1 MSDTSSPEQET
12 PETQN
17 ATPEESSVAP
27 VVEDVENETS
37 AVSADDAQVEDA
49 SADEAVSEET
59 PADDVVSDEAAV
71 SGEDVVSD
79 DDSAAAD
86 SAEVASGDDAAAE
99 SAETDEASAADEVDP
114 AEEFK
119 SELRMQEGDWYVI
132 HSYAG
137 YENRV
142 KQNLENRSISLNLEE
157 FIFESQVPMED
168 VVEIKNGQRKQ
179 VRRVRIPG
187 YVLVRMELTDESW
200 GAVRHTPGVTGFVGN
215 AYDPTPLSID
225 EVFTM
230 LAPIFEERQAEAA
243 AAEGVQAEQAAKS
256 APITEVEYEV
266 GESVLVK
273 EGSFEG
279 HPATIQEIR
288 PESQKLTVLLSIFE
302 RDVPVE
308 LSFDQ
313 VSKL

>member
-1 MSDTSSPEQET
+1 M
-12 PETQN
+12 PET
-17 ATPEESSVAP
+17 EAP
-27 VVEDVENETS
+27 ADAEAAAAEDADVES
-37 AVSADDAQVEDA
+37 AQPESA
-49 SADEAVSEET
+49 
-59 PADDVVSDEAAV
+59 
-71 SGEDVVSD
+71 
-79 DDSAAAD
+79 
-86 SAEVASGDDAAAE
+86 DAAAGSDAEGE
-99 SAETDEASAADEVDP
+99 SATADDEDAGDAGDDDESAVEEDP

-119 SELRMQEGDWYVI
+119 AELRMQEGDWYVI

-142 KQNLENRSISLNLEE
+142 KQNLENRTISLNLEE
-157 FIFESQVPMED
+157 YIFESQVPMED

-179 VRRVRIPG
+179 VRRVRMPG

-225 EVFTM
+225 EVFSM

-243 AAEGVQAEQAAKS
+243 AAEGPAAEAAAKP
-256 APITEVEYEV
+256 APVTEVEFEV

-308 LSFDQ
+308 LGFDQ

>member
-1 MSDTSSPEQET
+1 MSDTNSPEQET
-12 PETQN
+12 PETQDV
-17 ATPEESSVAP
+17 TPEESGAAVVPETEETANDAEATAP
-27 VVEDVENETS
+27 ETADVE
-37 AVSADDAQVEDA
+37 SADAE
-49 SADEAVSEET
+49 SADA
-59 PADDVVSDEAAV
+59 ADGEQDEAAV
-71 SGEDVVSD
+71 
-79 DDSAAAD
+79 DSA
-86 SAEVASGDDAAAE
+86 
-99 SAETDEASAADEVDP
+99 AADEVDP

-119 SELRMQEGDWYVI
+119 AELRMQEGDWYVI

-142 KQNLENRSISLNLEE
+142 KQNLENRTVSLNLEE

-225 EVFTM
+225 EVFSM

-243 AAEGVQAEQAAKS
+243 ASEGPAAEAAAKS
-256 APITEVEYEV
+256 APITEVEFEV

-308 LSFDQ
+308 LGFDQ

>member
-27 VVEDVENETS
+27 VVEDVDNETS

-49 SADEAVSEET
+49 SAEEAPVAEAASTEDAVDEVV
-59 PADDVVSDEAAV
+59 ADD
-71 SGEDVVSD
+71 
-79 DDSAAAD
+79 
-86 SAEVASGDDAAAE
+86 
-99 SAETDEASAADEVDP
+99 AETDSESDSDEESESDEDGAAADEVDP

-142 KQNLENRSISLNLEE
+142 KQNLENRAISLNLEE

-243 AAEGVQAEQAAKS
+243 AAEGVQAEQAATS
-256 APITEVEYEV
+256 APITEVDYEV

>member
-1 MSDTSSPEQET
+1 VSETNSPEQET
-12 PETQN
+12 PETQDV
-17 ATPEESSVAP
+17 TPEESGAA
-27 VVEDVENETS
+27 VVPETEETANGAEATAAETSDVE
-37 AVSADDAQVEDA
+37 SADFAD
-49 SADEAVSEET
+49 SADVES
-59 PADDVVSDEAAV
+59 ADVADADVADGEQDEAAAD
-71 SGEDVVSD
+71 G
-79 DDSAAAD
+79 AA
-86 SAEVASGDDAAAE
+86 G
-99 SAETDEASAADEVDP
+99 DEVDP

-119 SELRMQEGDWYVI
+119 AELRMQEGDWYVI

-142 KQNLENRSISLNLEE
+142 KQNLENRTVSLNLEE

-225 EVFTM
+225 EVFSM

-243 AAEGVQAEQAAKS
+243 AAEGPAAEAAAKS
-256 APITEVEYEV
+256 APITEVEFEV

-308 LSFDQ
+308 LGFDQ

>member
-1 MSDTSSPEQET
+1 VSDTNSPEQET
-12 PETQN
+12 PEPQDV
-17 ATPEESSVAP
+17 TPEESGAAVVPETEEAAIDAEATAP
-27 VVEDVENETS
+27 VE
-37 AVSADDAQVEDA
+37 
-49 SADEAVSEET
+49 SADEA
-59 PADDVVSDEAAV
+59 
-71 SGEDVVSD
+71 
-79 DDSAAAD
+79 DSADAA
-86 SAEVASGDDAAAE
+86 EGEQDDAAEDVA
-99 SAETDEASAADEVDP
+99 AADEVDP

-119 SELRMQEGDWYVI
+119 AELRMQEGDWYVI

-142 KQNLENRSISLNLEE
+142 KQNLENRTVSLNLEE

-225 EVFTM
+225 EVFSM

-243 AAEGVQAEQAAKS
+243 AAEGPAAEAAAKS
-256 APITEVEYEV
+256 APITEVEFEV

-308 LSFDQ
+308 LGFDQ

>member
-1 MSDTSSPEQET
+1 MSDTNSPEQET
-12 PETQN
+12 PEPQDV
-17 ATPEESSVAP
+17 TPEESGAAVVPETEEAAIDAEATAP
-27 VVEDVENETS
+27 VE
-37 AVSADDAQVEDA
+37 
-49 SADEAVSEET
+49 SADEA
-59 PADDVVSDEAAV
+59 
-71 SGEDVVSD
+71 
-79 DDSAAAD
+79 DSADAA
-86 SAEVASGDDAAAE
+86 EGEQDDAAEDVA
-99 SAETDEASAADEVDP
+99 AADEVDP

-119 SELRMQEGDWYVI
+119 AELRMQEGDWYVI

-142 KQNLENRSISLNLEE
+142 KQNLENRTVSLNLEE

-225 EVFTM
+225 EVFSM

-243 AAEGVQAEQAAKS
+243 AAEGPAAEAAAKS
-256 APITEVEYEV
+256 APITEVEFEV

-308 LSFDQ
+308 LGFDQ

>member
-1 MSDTSSPEQET
+1 MSDTSSPEQDA
-12 PETQN
+12 PETEVD
-17 ATPEESSVAP
+17 APETETVEESTTEATA
-27 VVEDVENETS
+27 DV
-37 AVSADDAQVEDA
+37 DATA
-49 SADEAVSEET
+49 ADEA
-59 PADDVVSDEAAV
+59 PAEDSAA
-71 SGEDVVSD
+71 
-79 DDSAAAD
+79 DDSA
-86 SAEVASGDDAAAE
+86 ESGDD
-99 SAETDEASAADEVDP
+99 VDP

-119 SELRMQEGDWYVI
+119 AELRMQEGDWYVI

-137 YENRV
+137 YENKVKANLETRV
-142 KQNLENRSISLNLEE
+142 QNLDVGDYIFQVEVPTEE
-157 FIFESQVPMED
+157 VT
-168 VVEIKNGQRKQ
+168 EIKNGQRKQ
-179 VRRVRIPG
+179 VRRVRVPG

-215 AYDPTPLSID
+215 AYDPVPLSID

-230 LAPIFEERQAEAA
+230 LAPVFEERQAEAA
-243 AAEGVQAEQAAKS
+243 AAEGVAAEAAAKS
-256 APITEVEYEV
+256 APITEVEFEV

-288 PESQKLTVLLSIFE
+288 PDSQKLTVLLSIFE

-308 LSFDQ
+308 LGFDQ

>member
-1 MSDTSSPEQET
+1 MSDTNSPEQET
-12 PETQN
+12 PETQDV
-17 ATPEESSVAP
+17 TPEESGAA
-27 VVEDVENETS
+27 VVPETEET
-37 AVSADDAQVEDA
+37 ANDAEATAAETADDE
-49 SADEAVSEET
+49 SADEA
-59 PADDVVSDEAAV
+59 
-71 SGEDVVSD
+71 GE
-79 DDSAAAD
+79 AD
-86 SAEVASGDDAAAE
+86 SAEAAE
-99 SAETDEASAADEVDP
+99 SADAAGGEQDDAAEGDAADEVDP

-119 SELRMQEGDWYVI
+119 AELRMQEGDWYVI

-142 KQNLENRSISLNLEE
+142 KQNLENRTISLNLEE
-157 FIFESQVPMED
+157 YIFESQVPMED

-225 EVFTM
+225 EVFSM

-243 AAEGVQAEQAAKS
+243 AAEGPAAEAAAKS
-256 APITEVEYEV
+256 APITEVEFEI

-308 LSFDQ
+308 LGFDQ

>member
-1 MSDTSSPEQET
+1 MSETNSPEQET
-12 PETQN
+12 PETQDV
-17 ATPEESSVAP
+17 TPEESGAAVVPETEEAANDAEATAP
-27 VVEDVENETS
+27 VE
-37 AVSADDAQVEDA
+37 SAD
-49 SADEAVSEET
+49 
-59 PADDVVSDEAAV
+59 
-71 SGEDVVSD
+71 
-79 DDSAAAD
+79 AD
-86 SAEVASGDDAAAE
+86 SAEVADSADAADSADEADGEQDDAAEDVA
-99 SAETDEASAADEVDP
+99 AADEVDP

-119 SELRMQEGDWYVI
+119 AELRMQEGDWYVI

-142 KQNLENRSISLNLEE
+142 KQNLENRTVSLNLEE

-225 EVFTM
+225 EVFSM

-243 AAEGVQAEQAAKS
+243 AAEGPAAEAAAKP
-256 APITEVEYEV
+256 APITEVEFEV

-308 LSFDQ
+308 LGFDQ

>member
-27 VVEDVENETS
+27 VVEDVDNETS

-49 SADEAVSEET
+49 SAEEAPVAEAASTEDAVDEVV
-59 PADDVVSDEAAV
+59 ADD
-71 SGEDVVSD
+71 
-79 DDSAAAD
+79 
-86 SAEVASGDDAAAE
+86 
-99 SAETDEASAADEVDP
+99 AETDSESDSDEESESDEDGAAADEVDP

-142 KQNLENRSISLNLEE
+142 KQNLENRAISLNLEE

>member
-1 MSDTSSPEQET
+1 MSEQ
-12 PETQN
+12 PD
-17 ATPEESSVAP
+17 VAGI
-27 VVEDVENETS
+27 
-37 AVSADDAQVEDA
+37 DA
-49 SADEAVSEET
+49 SADAQVPPET
-59 PADDVVSDEAAV
+59 APENA
-71 SGEDVVSD
+71 
-79 DDSAAAD
+79 
-86 SAEVASGDDAAAE
+86 GDDTQQE
-99 SAETDEASAADEVDP
+99 DTQQIDP
-114 AEEFK
+114 ERALRR
-119 SELRMQEGDWYVI
+119 ELRALPGDWYVI

-142 KQNLENRSISLNLEE
+142 KANLESRINSLNMEDY
-157 FIFESQVPMED
+157 IFQVEVPMEE
-168 VVEIKNGQRKQ
+168 VVEIKNAVRKL
-179 VRRVRIPG
+179 VKRVRIPS
-187 YVLVRMELTDESW
+187 YVLVRMDMTDESW

-225 EVFTM
+225 EVFSM

-243 AAEGVQAEQAAKS
+243 AAEGPAAEAAAKP
-256 APITEVEYEV
+256 APVTEVEFEV

-308 LSFDQ
+308 LGFDQ

>member
-1 MSDTSSPEQET
+1 VSDTNSPEQET
-12 PETQN
+12 PEPQDV
-17 ATPEESSVAP
+17 TPEESGAAVVPETEEAAIDAEATAP
-27 VVEDVENETS
+27 VE
-37 AVSADDAQVEDA
+37 SAD
-49 SADEAVSEET
+49 
-59 PADDVVSDEAAV
+59 
-71 SGEDVVSD
+71 
-79 DDSAAAD
+79 AAD
-86 SAEVASGDDAAAE
+86 SADAAEGEQDDAAEDVA
-99 SAETDEASAADEVDP
+99 AADEVDP

-119 SELRMQEGDWYVI
+119 AELRMQEGDWYVI

-142 KQNLENRSISLNLEE
+142 KQNLENRTVSLNLEE

-225 EVFTM
+225 EVFSM

-243 AAEGVQAEQAAKS
+243 AAEGPAAEAAAKS
-256 APITEVEYEV
+256 APITEVEFEV

-308 LSFDQ
+308 LGFDQ

>member
-1 MSDTSSPEQET
+1 MSDTSSPEQDA
-12 PETQN
+12 PETEVD
-17 ATPEESSVAP
+17 APETETVEESTTEATA
-27 VVEDVENETS
+27 DVEAT
-37 AVSADDAQVEDA
+37 A
-49 SADEAVSEET
+49 ADEA
-59 PADDVVSDEAAV
+59 PA
-71 SGEDVVSD
+71 EDSA
-79 DDSAAAD
+79 DDSAAPAD
-86 SAEVASGDDAAAE
+86 SGDD
-99 SAETDEASAADEVDP
+99 VDP

-119 SELRMQEGDWYVI
+119 AELRMQEGDWYVI

-142 KQNLENRSISLNLEE
+142 KQNLENRAVSLNLED

-179 VRRVRIPG
+179 VRRVRVPG

-215 AYDPTPLSID
+215 AYDPVPLSID

-230 LAPIFEERQAEAA
+230 LAPVFEERQAEAA
-243 AAEGVQAEQAAKS
+243 AAEGVAAEAAAKS
-256 APITEVEYEV
+256 APITEVEFEV

-288 PESQKLTVLLSIFE
+288 PDSQKLTVLLSIFE

-308 LSFDQ
+308 LGFDQ

>member
-27 VVEDVENETS
+27 VVEDVDNETS

-49 SADEAVSEET
+49 SAEEAPVAEAASTEDAVDEVV
-59 PADDVVSDEAAV
+59 ADDADTDSESDSDEE
-71 SGEDVVSD
+71 SESDEDG
-79 DDSAAAD
+79 A
-86 SAEVASGDDAAAE
+86 
-99 SAETDEASAADEVDP
+99 AADEVDP

-142 KQNLENRSISLNLEE
+142 KQNLENRAISLNLEE

>member
-12 PETQN
+12 PETQS
-17 ATPEESSVAP
+17 ATPEESSAAP
-27 VVEDVENETS
+27 VVPEAETETSEVSTEAAGSEDVVDADTS
-37 AVSADDAQVEDA
+37 AEAAPEAEADAAEAD
-49 SADEAVSEET
+49 SADEA
-59 PADDVVSDEAAV
+59 
-71 SGEDVVSD
+71 
-79 DDSAAAD
+79 D
-86 SAEVASGDDAAAE
+86 SAESTDSADEE
-99 SAETDEASAADEVDP
+99 SSDEDSADEDSADEAEAADVVDP

-119 SELRMQEGDWYVI
+119 AELRMQEGDWYVI

-142 KQNLENRSISLNLEE
+142 KQNLENRAISLNLEE

-243 AAEGVQAEQAAKS
+243 AAEGIQAEQAAKS

>member
-1 MSDTSSPEQET
+1 MSDTNTPEQET
-12 PETQN
+12 PETQDV
-17 ATPEESSVAP
+17 TPEESGAA
-27 VVEDVENETS
+27 VVPETEEAANDAEATAAETSDVE
-37 AVSADDAQVEDA
+37 SADVADADV
-49 SADEAVSEET
+49 ADGEQ
-59 PADDVVSDEAAV
+59 DEAAV
-71 SGEDVVSD
+71 DG
-79 DDSAAAD
+79 AA
-86 SAEVASGDDAAAE
+86 G
-99 SAETDEASAADEVDP
+99 DEVDP

-119 SELRMQEGDWYVI
+119 AELRMQEGDWYVI

-142 KQNLENRSISLNLEE
+142 KQNLENRTISLNLEE

-225 EVFTM
+225 EVFSM

-243 AAEGVQAEQAAKS
+243 AAEGPAAEAAAKS
-256 APITEVEYEV
+256 APITEVEFEV

-308 LSFDQ
+308 LGFDQ

>member
-1 MSDTSSPEQET
+1 MSDTNSPEQET
-12 PETQN
+12 PETQDV
-17 ATPEESSVAP
+17 TPEESGAAVVPETEEAAIDAEATAP
-27 VVEDVENETS
+27 VE
-37 AVSADDAQVEDA
+37 
-49 SADEAVSEET
+49 SADEADS
-59 PADDVVSDEAAV
+59 ADVAEGEQNDAA
-71 SGEDVVSD
+71 EDV
-79 DDSAAAD
+79 A
-86 SAEVASGDDAAAE
+86 
-99 SAETDEASAADEVDP
+99 AADEVDP

-119 SELRMQEGDWYVI
+119 AELRMQEGDWYVI

-142 KQNLENRSISLNLEE
+142 KQNLENRTVSLNLEE

-225 EVFTM
+225 EVFSM

-243 AAEGVQAEQAAKS
+243 AAEGPAAEAAAKS
-256 APITEVEYEV
+256 APITEVEFEV

-308 LSFDQ
+308 LGFDQ

>member
-1 MSDTSSPEQET
+1 MAGDAESTAAE
-12 PETQN
+12 N
-17 ATPEESSVAP
+17 ADDE
-27 VVEDVENETS
+27 
-37 AVSADDAQVEDA
+37 SADAA
-49 SADEAVSEET
+49 EA
-59 PADDVVSDEAAV
+59 DVVQ
-71 SGEDVVSD
+71 
-79 DDSAAAD
+79 
-86 SAEVASGDDAAAE
+86 DDAAEDGDAAE
-99 SAETDEASAADEVDP
+99 ADVAQNDAAVDGDAVDEVDP

-119 SELRMQEGDWYVI
+119 AELRMQEGDWYVI

-142 KQNLENRSISLNLEE
+142 KQNLENRTVSLNLEE

-225 EVFTM
+225 EVFSM

-243 AAEGVQAEQAAKS
+243 AAEGPAAEAAAKS
-256 APITEVEYEV
+256 APVTEVEFEV

-308 LSFDQ
+308 LGFDQ

>member
-1 MSDTSSPEQET
+1 MSDTNTPEQET
-12 PETQN
+12 PETQDV
-17 ATPEESSVAP
+17 TPEESGAA
-27 VVEDVENETS
+27 VVPETEETTNDAEATAAETSDVE
-37 AVSADDAQVEDA
+37 SADVAD
-49 SADEAVSEET
+49 SADVES
-59 PADDVVSDEAAV
+59 ADVADADVAD
-71 SGEDVVSD
+71 GEQNE
-79 DDSAAAD
+79 AAAD
-86 SAEVASGDDAAAE
+86 GAAG
-99 SAETDEASAADEVDP
+99 DEVDP

-119 SELRMQEGDWYVI
+119 AELRMQEGDWYVI

-142 KQNLENRSISLNLEE
+142 KQNLENRTVSLNLEE

-225 EVFTM
+225 EVFSM

-243 AAEGVQAEQAAKS
+243 AAEGPAAEAAAKS
-256 APITEVEYEV
+256 APVTEVEFEV

-308 LSFDQ
+308 LGFDQ

>member
-1 MSDTSSPEQET
+1 M
-12 PETQN
+12 
-17 ATPEESSVAP
+17 
-27 VVEDVENETS
+27 ENETS
-37 AVSADDAQVEDA
+37 AVSADDAPAEDA
-49 SADEAVSEET
+49 PAGEASTADA
-59 PADDVVSDEAAV
+59 VSDETVAA
-71 SGEDVVSD
+71 DAASD
-79 DDSAAAD
+79 DESAAAD
-86 SAEVASGDDAAAE
+86 SDEVASDDGAAVD
-99 SAETDEASAADEVDP
+99 SDEATADSDETVEEPAEDEVDP

>member
-1 MSDTSSPEQET
+1 MSDTNSPEQET
-12 PETQN
+12 PETQDV
-17 ATPEESSVAP
+17 TPEESGAAVVPETEETAIDAEATAP
-27 VVEDVENETS
+27 VE
-37 AVSADDAQVEDA
+37 SAD
-49 SADEAVSEET
+49 
-59 PADDVVSDEAAV
+59 
-71 SGEDVVSD
+71 
-79 DDSAAAD
+79 AD
-86 SAEVASGDDAAAE
+86 SAGEADTADAADGEQDDAAEDVA
-99 SAETDEASAADEVDP
+99 DADEVDP

-119 SELRMQEGDWYVI
+119 AELRMQEGDWYVI

-142 KQNLENRSISLNLEE
+142 KQNLENRTVSLNLED

-225 EVFTM
+225 EVFSM
-230 LAPIFEERQAEAA
+230 LAPIFEERQAEVA
-243 AAEGVQAEQAAKS
+243 AAEGPAAEAAAKS
-256 APITEVEYEV
+256 APITEVEFEV

-308 LSFDQ
+308 LGFDQ

>member
-12 PETQN
+12 PETQS
-17 ATPEESSVAP
+17 ATPEESSAAP
-27 VVEDVENETS
+27 VVEDVDNETS
-37 AVSADDAQVEDA
+37 AVSGDDAPVGDVPAEESPAGDAAAEEGGSDEDSASDEEGAEDA
-49 SADEAVSEET
+49 SA
-59 PADDVVSDEAAV
+59 SD
-71 SGEDVVSD
+71 
-79 DDSAAAD
+79 
-86 SAEVASGDDAAAE
+86 E
-99 SAETDEASAADEVDP
+99 SAEESAEDEVDP

>member
-1 MSDTSSPEQET
+1 MSDTNTPEQET
-12 PETQN
+12 PETQDV
-17 ATPEESSVAP
+17 TPEGSGAA
-27 VVEDVENETS
+27 VVPETEEAANDAEATAAETSDVESADVAETS
-37 AVSADDAQVEDA
+37 DVESADVADADV
-49 SADEAVSEET
+49 AD
-59 PADDVVSDEAAV
+59 
-71 SGEDVVSD
+71 GEQD
-79 DDSAAAD
+79 
-86 SAEVASGDDAAAE
+86 EVAVDGAAG
-99 SAETDEASAADEVDP
+99 DEVDP

-119 SELRMQEGDWYVI
+119 AELRMQEGDWYVI

-142 KQNLENRSISLNLEE
+142 KQNLENRTVSLNLEE

-225 EVFTM
+225 EVFSM
-230 LAPIFEERQAEAA
+230 LAPVFEERQAEAA
-243 AAEGVQAEQAAKS
+243 AAEGPAAEAAAKS
-256 APITEVEYEV
+256 APITEVEFEI

-308 LSFDQ
+308 LGFDQ

>member
-27 VVEDVENETS
+27 VVEDVDNETS

-49 SADEAVSEET
+49 SAEEAPVAEAASTEDAVDEVV
-59 PADDVVSDEAAV
+59 ADDAETDSESDSDEE
-71 SGEDVVSD
+71 SESDEDG
-79 DDSAAAD
+79 AAAD
-86 SAEVASGDDAAAE
+86 EL
-99 SAETDEASAADEVDP
+99 DP

-142 KQNLENRSISLNLEE
+142 KQNLENRAISLNLEE

-225 EVFTM
+225 EVFSM

-243 AAEGVQAEQAAKS
+243 AAEGLQAEHAAKS
-256 APITEVEYEV
+256 APITVVEYEV

>member
-1 MSDTSSPEQET
+1 MSDTNSPEQET
-12 PETQN
+12 PETQDV
-17 ATPEESSVAP
+17 TPEESGAA
-27 VVEDVENETS
+27 VVPETEETANDAETTAAETADVE
-37 AVSADDAQVEDA
+37 
-49 SADEAVSEET
+49 SADEAV
-59 PADDVVSDEAAV
+59 D
-71 SGEDVVSD
+71 
-79 DDSAAAD
+79 AD
-86 SAEVASGDDAAAE
+86 SAEAAE
-99 SAETDEASAADEVDP
+99 SADAADGEQDDAAEGDEVDP

-119 SELRMQEGDWYVI
+119 AELRMQEGDWYVI

-142 KQNLENRSISLNLEE
+142 KQNLENRTISLNLEE
-157 FIFESQVPMED
+157 FIFEAQVPMED

-225 EVFTM
+225 EVFSM

-243 AAEGVQAEQAAKS
+243 AAEGPAAEAAAKS
-256 APITEVEYEV
+256 APITEVEFEV

-308 LSFDQ
+308 LGFDQ

>member
-59 PADDVVSDEAAV
+59 PADDAVSDEAAV

-243 AAEGVQAEQAAKS
+243 AAEGVQAEQAAKT

>member
-1 MSDTSSPEQET
+1 MSETSSSEQET
-12 PETQN
+12 PETEDVTAEEAN
-17 ATPEESSVAP
+17 VAPATTDVEDATESAGAEAETAAPAADSDVDPDSESVA
-27 VVEDVENETS
+27 ETESGADVDPD
-37 AVSADDAQVEDA
+37 AKAADDA
-49 SADEAVSEET
+49 EA
-59 PADDVVSDEAAV
+59 
-71 SGEDVVSD
+71 
-79 DDSAAAD
+79 DSAAD
-86 SAEVASGDDAAAE
+86 AEGAP
-99 SAETDEASAADEVDP
+99 ADEEPVDP

-142 KQNLENRSISLNLEE
+142 KQNLENRAVSLNLEDY
-157 FIFESQVPMED
+157 IFEIQVPMED
-168 VVEIKNGQRKQ
+168 VIEIKNGQRKQ

-215 AYDPTPLSID
+215 AYDPVPLSID

-230 LAPIFEERQAEAA
+230 LAPVFEERQAEAA
-243 AAEGVQAEQAAKS
+243 ATEGARDQAAAA
-256 APITEVEYEV
+256 APITEVEFEI

-288 PESQKLTVLLSIFE
+288 PDSQKLTVLLSIFE

-308 LSFDQ
+308 LGFDQ

>member
-12 PETQN
+12 PETQS
-17 ATPEESSVAP
+17 ATPEESSAAP
-27 VVEDVENETS
+27 VVEDVDNETS
-37 AVSADDAQVEDA
+37 AVSGDDAPVGDVPAEESPAGDAAAEEGGSDEDSASDEEGAEDA
-49 SADEAVSEET
+49 SA
-59 PADDVVSDEAAV
+59 SD
-71 SGEDVVSD
+71 
-79 DDSAAAD
+79 
-86 SAEVASGDDAAAE
+86 E
-99 SAETDEASAADEVDP
+99 SAEESAEDEVDP

-308 LSFDQ
+308 LSF
-313 VSKL
+313 

>member
-1 MSDTSSPEQET
+1 DDTSDE
-12 PETQN
+12 
-17 ATPEESSVAP
+17 V
-27 VVEDVENETS
+27 D
-37 AVSADDAQVEDA
+37 AD
-49 SADEAVSEET
+49 
-59 PADDVVSDEAAV
+59 
-71 SGEDVVSD
+71 
-79 DDSAAAD
+79 
-86 SAEVASGDDAAAE
+86 
-99 SAETDEASAADEVDP
+99 DEVDP

>member
-1 MSDTSSPEQET
+1 MSETNSPEQET
-12 PETQN
+12 PETQDV
-17 ATPEESSVAP
+17 TPEESGAAVVPETEEAANDAEATAP
-27 VVEDVENETS
+27 VE
-37 AVSADDAQVEDA
+37 SADA
-49 SADEAVSEET
+49 
-59 PADDVVSDEAAV
+59 
-71 SGEDVVSD
+71 
-79 DDSAAAD
+79 DSAEAAD
-86 SAEVASGDDAAAE
+86 SADVADSADAADGEQGDAAE
-99 SAETDEASAADEVDP
+99 DVAAADEIDP

-119 SELRMQEGDWYVI
+119 AELRMQEGDWYVI
-132 HSYAG
+132 HSYAC

-142 KQNLENRSISLNLEE
+142 KQNLENRTVSLNLEE

-225 EVFTM
+225 EVFSM

-243 AAEGVQAEQAAKS
+243 AAEGPAAEAAAKS
-256 APITEVEYEV
+256 APITEVEFEV

-308 LSFDQ
+308 LGFDQ

>member
-1 MSDTSSPEQET
+1 MSDTNSPEQET
-12 PETQN
+12 PETQDV
-17 ATPEESSVAP
+17 TPEESGAA
-27 VVEDVENETS
+27 VVPETETP
-37 AVSADDAQVEDA
+37 SADA
-49 SADEAVSEET
+49 
-59 PADDVVSDEAAV
+59 EAAV
-71 SGEDVVSD
+71 PDDADVES
-79 DDSAAAD
+79 AAD
-86 SAEVASGDDAAAE
+86 SAASTAEGDAAEGDAAEGDDAEGDAPAD
-99 SAETDEASAADEVDP
+99 AGDETDP

-142 KQNLENRSISLNLEE
+142 KQNLENRTVSLNLEE
-157 FIFESQVPMED
+157 FIFEAQVPMED

-225 EVFTM
+225 EVFSM

-243 AAEGVQAEQAAKS
+243 AAEGPAAEAAAKP
-256 APITEVEYEV
+256 APVTEVEFEV

-308 LSFDQ
+308 LGFDQ

>member
-1 MSDTSSPEQET
+1 MSDTNPPEQET
-12 PETQN
+12 PETQDVTLEEPG
-17 ATPEESSVAP
+17 AAVVPEA
-27 VVEDVENETS
+27 
-37 AVSADDAQVEDA
+37 
-49 SADEAVSEET
+49 EET
-59 PADDVVSDEAAV
+59 AHAAEAPAAETADAPEPAD
-71 SGEDVVSD
+71 
-79 DDSAAAD
+79 
-86 SAEVASGDDAAAE
+86 AE
-99 SAETDEASAADEVDP
+99 SAEAADSDDAADGEQDAAAADDVDP

-119 SELRMQEGDWYVI
+119 AELRMQEGDWYVI

-142 KQNLENRSISLNLEE
+142 KQNLENRAVSLNLEE

-225 EVFTM
+225 EVFSM

-243 AAEGVQAEQAAKS
+243 AAEGPAAEAAAKS
-256 APITEVEYEV
+256 APITEVEFEV

-308 LSFDQ
+308 LGFDQ

>member
-1 MSDTSSPEQET
+1 MSDTNSPEQET
-12 PETQN
+12 PETQDV
-17 ATPEESSVAP
+17 TPEESGAAVVPETEEAAIDAEATAP
-27 VVEDVENETS
+27 VE
-37 AVSADDAQVEDA
+37 
-49 SADEAVSEET
+49 SADEA
-59 PADDVVSDEAAV
+59 
-71 SGEDVVSD
+71 
-79 DDSAAAD
+79 DSADAA
-86 SAEVASGDDAAAE
+86 EGEQDDAAEDVA
-99 SAETDEASAADEVDP
+99 AADEVDP

-119 SELRMQEGDWYVI
+119 AELRMQEGDWYVI

-142 KQNLENRSISLNLEE
+142 KQNLENRTVSLNLEE

-225 EVFTM
+225 EVFSM

-243 AAEGVQAEQAAKS
+243 AAEGPAAEAAAKS
-256 APITEVEYEV
+256 APITEVEFEV

-308 LSFDQ
+308 LGFDQ

>member
-37 AVSADDAQVEDA
+37 AASADDALVDDA
-49 SADEAVSEET
+49 PADEAVPEEA
-59 PADDVVSDEAAV
+59 PADGAASDQA
-71 SGEDVVSD
+71 DVSD

-86 SAEVASGDDAAAE
+86 SDDVASGDDATAE
-99 SAETDEASAADEVDP
+99 SVETDETSAAAEVDP

-308 LSFDQ
+308 LSFNQ